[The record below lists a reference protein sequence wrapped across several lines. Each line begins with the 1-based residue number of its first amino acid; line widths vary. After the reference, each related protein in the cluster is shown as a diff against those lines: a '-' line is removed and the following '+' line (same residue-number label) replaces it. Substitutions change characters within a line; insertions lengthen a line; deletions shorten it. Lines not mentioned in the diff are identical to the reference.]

1 MTAHAKA
8 QPPMHQTAQQMS
20 LQNWALVI
28 LLGLVWGGS
37 YFFGRVAVA
46 EMPPLVL
53 VMYRVGIAALV
64 LHAWLLLR
72 GPSFRLAL
80 PHAGSFVILA
90 ILNNVIPF
98 SLIFLGQTEIGAGLA
113 SVLNATTPFWT
124 AILANLLTAD
134 EKLSGRKILGIL
146 FGIAGTAIMIGP
158 GLLHGLGGPIW
169 AKFALIGAAFSYG
182 LALIFGRRFR
192 AVPPPIVAAG
202 QLTASSMIMVPL
214 ILVVYGFGGVVSF
227 STEIW
232 AAVVSLAVM
241 STAFAYL
248 IYFHVLATAGA
259 TNASLVTFIVPV
271 SAILLGA
278 VFLQERLESF
288 EFAGMALIAAGLV
301 TIDGRLFRAR

>member
-1 MTAHAKA
+1 MTAQAEA
-8 QPPMHQTAQQMS
+8 RPVTQQMS

-37 YFFGRVAVA
+37 YFFAGIAVG

-53 VMYRVGIAALV
+53 VMFRVAIAALL
-64 LHAWLLLR
+64 LHLWLLLR

-80 PHAGSFVILA
+80 PFAGSFFVLA

-98 SLIFLGQTEIGAGLA
+98 SLIFLGQTQIGAGLA

-134 EKLSGRKILGIL
+134 EKLSGRKIVGIA
-146 FGIAGTAIMIGP
+146 FGIAGTAVMIGP
-158 GLLHGLGGPIW
+158 GLMDGLGGPIW
-169 AKFALIGAAFSYG
+169 AKFALVGAAFSYG
-182 LALIFGRRFR
+182 LAFIYGRRFR
-192 AVPPPIVAAG
+192 AVPPPVIAAG
-202 QLTASSMIMVPL
+202 QLTASSIIMVPL
-214 ILVVYGFGGVVSF
+214 VLALYGAGGLFTF
-227 STEIW
+227 STGVW
-232 AAVVSLAVM
+232 AAVIALAVL
-241 STAFAYL
+241 STTFAYL

-278 VFLQERLESF
+278 VFLHERLESF
-288 EFAGMALIAAGLV
+288 EFAGMALIAVGLV
-301 TIDGRLFRAR
+301 TIDGRLLQKR